1 MPLAVIP
8 WFELPSL
15 SLGRVTIQSFGVLSA
30 LGILAAVQ
38 LASRAA
44 GRMGKDP
51 QVILDFSV
59 VGVLAGV
66 VGGHL
71 VHLFFYHPEELE
83 SPWRVLMFWEGLSSM
98 GGLLGAILAALV
110 WFRWKKVRFAD
121 YADAFALGM
130 APGWGVARV
139 GCFTVHDH
147 PGVKTGFP
155 LAVAFPDGVRHDL
168 GLYEAIV
175 LFAIGAVLWTLYRR
189 GLLRG
194 RLLAVLAVLYGV
206 ARFFL
211 DFLRASDVPYA
222 DARHYGLTFAQYFAV
237 ALVGYALFNPNGRVS
252 YPWCLPGHDEAGG
265 PLLDAM
271 LTAMRRRGFQ
281 AAWTTYRRD

>member
-15 SLGRVTIQSFGVLSA
+15 SLGPVTIQSFGVLSA

-44 GRMGKDP
+44 GQLGKDP

-59 VGVLAGV
+59 AGVLAGV

-71 VHLFFYHPEELE
+71 VHLFFYHPEELDR
-83 SPWRVLMFWEGLSSM
+83 PWRVFMFWEGLSSM
-98 GGLLGAILAALV
+98 GGLAGAIVAAV
-110 WFRWKKVRFAD
+110 IWFRWKRVPFRD

-147 PGVKTGFP
+147 PGVKTSFF
-155 LAVAFPDGVRHDL
+155 LAVRFKDGVRHDL
-168 GLYEAIV
+168 GLYEALL
-175 LFAIGAVLWTLYRR
+175 LFALGALLWALHRR
-189 GLLRG
+189 GILRG
-194 RLLAVLAVLYGV
+194 RLLALLALLYGV
-206 ARFFL
+206 GRFFL
-211 DFLRASDVPYA
+211 DFLRATDVPYA
-222 DARHYGLTFAQYFAV
+222 DARHLGLTFAQYFAV
-237 ALVGYALFNPNGRVS
+237 GLVAYGVWRLARRPE
-252 YPWCLPGHDEAGG
+252 PG
-265 PLLDAM
+265 
-271 LTAMRRRGFQ
+271 F
-281 AAWTTYRRD
+281 AAPGER